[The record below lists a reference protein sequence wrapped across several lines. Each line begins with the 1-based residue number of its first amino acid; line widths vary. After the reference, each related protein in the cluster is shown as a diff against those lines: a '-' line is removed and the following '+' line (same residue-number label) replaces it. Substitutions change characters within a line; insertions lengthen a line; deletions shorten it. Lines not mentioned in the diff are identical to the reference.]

1 MGGLEGHDDVDG
13 QEEGGMFTR
22 ATAGAAKFHRELA
35 VTTLVD
41 LDHMLALVE
50 ARMDL
55 LTASQGPGGGMGS
68 RAGEGAGTGL
78 GLGRTSMG
86 LGGMH
91 GMNSGLYSE
100 DTRSMVLGS
109 VRERTTIIPMLLR
122 RGLFLEALELSLE
135 TKMMSECPQGL
146 QQVMR
151 ALAAQCA
158 TCQASLGG
166 EEGGPSAA
174 LKLQAASMW
183 KLLEHAVK
191 CSSSTPH
198 AFASQETVRPL
209 SLAMSMNRLC
219 WIGAWARGCVDG
231 CLCFLLW
238 LFIPVVAS
246 EDQWLKDRWISSHDY
261 VSYYFPCLH
270 CVPHPSFPP
279 SLYQAVDSMLRVHP
293 DLAIPQWLLNSI
305 VHGSRRSVGSRGSA
319 GNEQGLLRVLI
330 SHGRLAEACHIAV
343 SLVGRISG
351 SLGQHQAGD
360 PQGGSHGGGTGDSA
374 RAIQFLPVTLMDQL
388 ITACAADVSVT
399 FEFLY
404 RRCVFSEC
412 SKHD

>member
-219 WIGAWARGCVDG
+219 WIGAWARGRVG
-231 CLCFLLW
+231 
-238 LFIPVVAS
+238 AS
-246 EDQWLKDRWISSHDY
+246 MG
-261 VSYYFPCLH
+261 V
-270 CVPHPSFPP
+270 
-279 SLYQAVDSMLRVHP
+279 
-293 DLAIPQWLLNSI
+293 
-305 VHGSRRSVGSRGSA
+305 
-319 GNEQGLLRVLI
+319 
-330 SHGRLAEACHIAV
+330 
-343 SLVGRISG
+343 
-351 SLGQHQAGD
+351 
-360 PQGGSHGGGTGDSA
+360 
-374 RAIQFLPVTLMDQL
+374 
-388 ITACAADVSVT
+388 
-399 FEFLY
+399 
-404 RRCVFSEC
+404 CVFSCGC
-412 SKHD
+412 SYQ

>member
-1 MGGLEGHDDVDG
+1 MFLLHAPRIREPRDG
-13 QEEGGMFTR
+13 K
-22 ATAGAAKFHRELA
+22 TALSCNEYES
-35 VTTLVD
+35 VV
-41 LDHMLALVE
+41 LD
-50 ARMDL
+50 
-55 LTASQGPGGGMGS
+55 
-68 RAGEGAGTGL
+68 
-78 GLGRTSMG
+78 
-86 LGGMH
+86 
-91 GMNSGLYSE
+91 
-100 DTRSMVLGS
+100 
-109 VRERTTIIPMLLR
+109 R
-122 RGLFLEALELSLE
+122 R
-135 TKMMSECPQGL
+135 
-146 QQVMR
+146 V
-151 ALAAQCA
+151 
-158 TCQASLGG
+158 
-166 EEGGPSAA
+166 
-174 LKLQAASMW
+174 
-183 KLLEHAVK
+183 
-191 CSSSTPH
+191 
-198 AFASQETVRPL
+198 
-209 SLAMSMNRLC
+209 
-219 WIGAWARGCVDG
+219 GAWARGCVDG

-270 CVPHPSFPP
+270 CIPHPSVSP

-360 PQGGSHGGGTGDSA
+360 PQGGSQGGGTRDSA

-399 FEFLY
+399 FEFLLHNP
-404 RRCVFSEC
+404 RDVC
-412 SKHD
+412 SVHVRNMIDSDDHPNNLNYLNHPNHLYAVYLTLCFNPSTLFFHCGCILISSQNDDIVAKNCHMLEDALRQLFTRAEA